1 MFDQIQG
8 DTATQE
14 DLPPRSA
21 YTITDTPT
29 LVDQIV
35 DKLSVAI
42 IEGHFR
48 SGERLIESD
57 IQKRFQVSRT
67 PIREAMRALE
77 QIGMVTRI
85 PRKGCIV
92 RRITRKYIEDAFPI
106 RASLEELASRLA
118 IKNITTK
125 DINRFKKI
133 LSEMEST
140 ALNNDKSKYIKAHI
154 KFHDLLI
161 ERSNNH
167 SLITMLDNLR
177 KSVIWHRLSNIWHSD
192 KLIQA
197 VAVHQEI
204 LRLLV
209 KNQEEELAALVRDH
223 IMEGLHGAIA
233 TFLAT
238 SQGVA
243 DERRGAI

>member
-1 MFDQIQG
+1 MFEQTQG
-8 DTATQE
+8 DRTTREDSTAR
-14 DLPPRSA
+14 PA
-21 YTITDTPT
+21 FAITDPPT

-42 IEGHFR
+42 IEGLFR
-48 SGERLIESD
+48 SGEKLIESD
-57 IQKRFQVSRT
+57 IQKRLQVSRT
-67 PIREAMRALE
+67 PIREAMRVLE
-77 QIGMVTRI
+77 QIGLVTRI

-92 RRITRKYIEDAFPI
+92 RRITRKYIEDSFPI

-118 IKNITTK
+118 IKNITDR
-125 DINRFKKI
+125 DITRFNKI
-133 LSEMEST
+133 LSEMET
-140 ALNNDKSKYIKAHI
+140 AALHNDKTGYMKAHI

-167 SLITMLDNLR
+167 SLIIMLDNLR

-192 KLIQA
+192 KLMQA

-204 LRLLV
+204 LNLLV
-209 KNQEEELAALVRDH
+209 NNQEEELAALVRGH
-223 IMEGLHGAIA
+223 IMEGLHGAID

-238 SQGVA
+238 SQGIA